1 MADVNHETGQPVELV
16 EQPKE
21 EPKALARLGLEELAR
36 LNLAAL
42 MRDIAL
48 ASFAETWKPIQ
59 EKYDLPNDVI
69 YDRVTGVVKES
80 DNG

>member
-1 MADVNHETGQPVELV
+1 MADLNPETGQPVVLA

-21 EPKALARLGLEELAR
+21 ESFLAKLNIDELAR

-48 ASFAETWKPIQ
+48 DTMVKTWKPIQ
-59 EKYDLPNDVI
+59 EKYSLPDNVI
-69 YDRVTGVVKES
+69 YDRVTGIVKEPE
-80 DNG
+80 DG